1 MYGWIYVGNI
11 FKLTKN
17 LYIKQQQ
24 RFFRFERKLNY
35 TFFIFSTSI
44 YLDIYSNESSCV
56 LLHYFYQIWLA
67 EIMRIFT
74 INDYLLFTLLFLLL
88 FYFVIIMLFTINY
101 LIILKSVKS
110 DWIKTGAVKSLV
122 ISPML
127 TLKYIMMLIKK
138 CVFLKYWKIRF
149 FSLIW

>member
-35 TFFIFSTSI
+35 IFFIFSTSI

-88 FYFVIIMLFTINY
+88 FYFVIIMLFYNKLSHHIKISKKWLNKNWSCKKSCHQPHVDSQIY
-101 LIILKSVKS
+101 CDAYKKVCILE
-110 DWIKTGAVKSLV
+110 I
-122 ISPML
+122 
-127 TLKYIMMLIKK
+127 
-138 CVFLKYWKIRF
+138 FEIRF